1 MRLLLIE
8 DDARV
13 ARFIENG
20 LSAEGYRIDIAD
32 NGQHGVDMAKALAYD
47 IILLDVKLPVMNGF
61 DVCQR
66 LRECG
71 MQTPILMLSAMDTLE
86 DKVRGFE
93 LGVDDYLTKPFA
105 FEELLLRIRALL
117 RRGKKLDYMAV
128 HQVDD
133 LVLDTNVHEVRR
145 ADKLIKVTPKEFALL
160 EYFMKRPNRVLSRTM
175 IEDQVWGNQQD
186 SLTNIVD
193 VYIRRL
199 RKKIDEG
206 FDPQLI
212 QTVRG
217 IGYRLKAEV
226 S

>member
-1 MRLLLIE
+1 MRILLTE
-8 DDARV
+8 DDSRV
-13 ARFIENG
+13 AHFIKNG
-20 LSAEGYRIDIAD
+20 LSAEGYHVDVAE
-32 NGQHGVDMAKALAYD
+32 NGRHCVDMAKDQVYD
-47 IILLDVKLPVMNGF
+47 IIILDVKLPVMSGF
-61 DVCQR
+61 EACQH

-71 MQTPILMLSAMDTLE
+71 FETPILMLTAMDALE
-86 DKVRGFE
+86 DKVQGFE
-93 LGVDDYLTKPFA
+93 SGVDDYLTKPFA

-117 RRGKKLDYMAV
+117 RRGRNIEYAAV
-128 HQVDD
+128 HTIDD
-133 LVLDTNVHEVRR
+133 LVLDTNVYEVHR
-145 ADKLIKVTPKEFALL
+145 ANQLINVTPKEFALL

-175 IEDQVWGNQQD
+175 IEEQVWGNQQV

-206 FDPQLI
+206 FDTRLI

-217 IGYRLKAEV
+217 IGYRMKAET